1 MLVRSSVNTGDVEGS
16 DDPFFVLV
24 PLGNS
29 FLSTRQFLTALFV
42 RLSGVV
48 ACWGIDRTEQHN
60 IEATEHN
67 RISSQIII
75 RSSVSIFLP
84 IIIIG
89 FLEDR

>member
-1 MLVRSSVNTGDVEGS
+1 VNTGDVEGS

-29 FLSTRQFLTALFV
+29 FLSTRQILTALFV

-48 ACWGIDRTEQHN
+48 ACWGIDRTEQH
-60 IEATEHN
+60 IDATEHN
-67 RISSQIII
+67 RISSQFII
-75 RSSVSIFLP
+75 RSVSIFLP
-84 IIIIG
+84 IIIG